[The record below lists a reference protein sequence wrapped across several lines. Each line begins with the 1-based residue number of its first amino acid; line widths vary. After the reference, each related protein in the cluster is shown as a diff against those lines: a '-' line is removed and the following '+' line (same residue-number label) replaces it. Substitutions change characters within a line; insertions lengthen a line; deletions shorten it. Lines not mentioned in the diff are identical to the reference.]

1 MCFSATGSFALSGIL
16 IGVGAASVAR
26 SSSPSYRMLAAAP
39 LLFGAQQ
46 AAEGVVWLT
55 IGAPPHI
62 ALQRF
67 AVDVFLVFA
76 LVVWP
81 LWVPLSMQRA
91 ERDPMRRRVLTAL
104 CWFSGV
110 VSASA
115 AILVSRWQPFAQIAG
130 NSIRYDYPGTSNA
143 ALHLL
148 LVLAYIVSTI
158 VPFFV
163 STATLARTLGI
174 TLMLSVAAATLIRRE
189 SLTSVWCFFAAML
202 SGLILFAVSREQA
215 PDQPVEPIRG
225 LGDGRIRRVDHV

>member
-1 MCFSATGSFALSGIL
+1 MCFSATGSFALSGVL
-16 IGVGAASVAR
+16 IGVGAASIAR
-26 SSSPSYRMLAAAP
+26 TSSPSYRMLAAAP

-55 IGAPPHI
+55 IGAPSHV
-62 ALQRF
+62 ALQRL
-67 AVDVFLVFA
+67 AVDVFLGFA

-91 ERDPMRRRVLTAL
+91 ERDPARRRILTAL
-104 CWFSGV
+104 CWFAGV
-110 VSASA
+110 VSLSA

-130 NSIRYDYPGTSNA
+130 HSIRYDYPGTSNA
-143 ALHLL
+143 AVHLL

-163 STATLARTLGI
+163 STATLARTLGV
-174 TLMLSVAAATLIRRE
+174 TLIFSVAAAAIIRRE

-202 SGLILFAVSREQA
+202 SALILFAVSREQA
-215 PDQPVEPIRG
+215 PNQISEATRG
-225 LGDGRIRRVDHV
+225 LADAGGRRVDHV

>member
-1 MCFSATGSFALSGIL
+1 MCFSAMGSFALSGIL
-16 IGVGAASVAR
+16 VGAGAASLAR

-55 IGAPPHI
+55 IGAPLHV
-62 ALQRF
+62 ALQQL
-67 AVDVFLVFA
+67 AVDVFLGFA

-81 LWVPLSMQRA
+81 LWVPLSMQRS
-91 ERDPMRRRVLTAL
+91 ERDPARRRILTAL
-104 CWFSGV
+104 CWFSGG
-110 VSASA
+110 VSLSA

-130 NSIRYDYPGTSNA
+130 HSIRYDYPGTSNA
-143 ALHLL
+143 ALHVL

-174 TLMLSVAAATLIRRE
+174 TLTLSVVAAALIRRE
-189 SLTSVWCFFAAML
+189 SLTSVWCFFAAMI

-215 PDQPVEPIRG
+215 PSQISEAASGFVDAG
-225 LGDGRIRRVDHV
+225 GRRVDHV